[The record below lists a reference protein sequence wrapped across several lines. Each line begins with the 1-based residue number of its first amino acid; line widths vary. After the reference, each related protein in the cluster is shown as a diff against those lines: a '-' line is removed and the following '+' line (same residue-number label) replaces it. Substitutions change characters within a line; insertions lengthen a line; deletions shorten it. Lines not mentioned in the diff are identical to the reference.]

1 MHTTHP
7 TPQPTYFSIY
17 PSYTSPVN
25 FCHVWP
31 RTVRGRPKLS
41 HRWLK
46 TLQVLVYCI
55 SHIILT
61 QAALMHATSVWGSSY
76 LRFFFPVSEKT
87 PWNCSVVL
95 PMPGRWS
102 PCELMR
108 IKEERKDF
116 REESE
121 RESNRGCNAQLLI
134 HISLVV
140 FLLFV
145 LFVLFVFLVVFLV
158 IRQVNSWLFYASPWV
173 WYRT

>member
-1 MHTTHP
+1 
-7 TPQPTYFSIY
+7 
-17 PSYTSPVN
+17 
-25 FCHVWP
+25 
-31 RTVRGRPKLS
+31 
-41 HRWLK
+41 
-46 TLQVLVYCI
+46 
-55 SHIILT
+55 
-61 QAALMHATSVWGSSY
+61 
-76 LRFFFPVSEKT
+76 
-87 PWNCSVVL
+87 
-95 PMPGRWS
+95 MPGRWS

-158 IRQVNSWLFYASPWV
+158 IRQVNSWLFYASP
-173 WYRT
+173 